1 MQAARFAARSASA
14 RAACLALGAGL
25 ALAAAAGCAT
35 VRPTRQECEQYIQRV
50 GEILGGTRGELMAAG
65 DNDESQRALERL
77 VEGCM
82 KNQTQRAVV
91 CAVNAKSQEAY
102 DKCGIRAQIR

>member
-1 MQAARFAARSASA
+1 M
-14 RAACLALGAGL
+14 ALGVGL
-25 ALAAAAGCAT
+25 ALSAAAGCAT

-50 GEILGGTRGELMAAG
+50 GEILGGTHGELQAAG
-65 DNDESQRALERL
+65 DNDESRRALDRL

-82 KNQTQRAVV
+82 NNQTKSAVV

-102 DKCGIRAQIR
+102 DKCGIRAQTR